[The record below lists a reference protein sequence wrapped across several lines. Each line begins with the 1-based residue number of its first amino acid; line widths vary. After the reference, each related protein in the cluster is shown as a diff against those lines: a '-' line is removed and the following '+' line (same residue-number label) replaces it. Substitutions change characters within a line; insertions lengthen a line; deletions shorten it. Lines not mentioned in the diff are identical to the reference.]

1 LPAADGGALPAGAGF
16 LSPLSLWALA
26 LPLVAVFYLG
36 CTLYSAWAYYRGRG
50 ACGKGGRKPQMT
62 EMTASDL
69 ASGKDHKGENFPVA
83 SWLVRPDARAPI
95 MAYYRFARASD
106 DVADDEST
114 SSAEKLRLLA
124 HMRAGLEGKGAPEA
138 MALGDV
144 CRERGIDL
152 AHAHDLLD
160 AFVQDCRVNRY
171 EDWDGLIGYC
181 RLSAMPV
188 GRFVLDVHGEDRA
201 TWAMNDALCAA
212 QIINHLQD
220 CGKDYRGIDRV
231 YIPVPMLNAVGLDE
245 RGPRSCRSG
254 PAGRDPP
261 AGRKDAGLLRQSAAF
276 PRDPRRAP
284 LRRSGDHSVSGRG
297 SDADAAHPRS
307 AGRQGASQQGQRGV
321 AGPARRGAQ
330 QHFGG
335 LPMTTAP

>member
-1 LPAADGGALPAGAGF
+1 
-16 LSPLSLWALA
+16 
-26 LPLVAVFYLG
+26 
-36 CTLYSAWAYYRGRG
+36 
-50 ACGKGGRKPQMT
+50 MT
-62 EMTASDL
+62 ELTTSDL
-69 ASGKDHKGENFPVA
+69 ASGKGHKDENFPVA

-106 DVADDEST
+106 DVADDETT
-114 SSAEKLRLLA
+114 SSAQKLRLLA
-124 HMRAGLEGKGAPEA
+124 HMRAGLDGKGAPEA
-138 MALGDV
+138 MELGDV

-152 AHAHDLLD
+152 AHGHDLLD

-212 QIINHLQD
+212 LQIINHLQD

-245 RGPRSCRSG
+245 TALGADRAS
-254 PAGRDPP
+254 PALLGVIRLL
-261 AGRKDAGLLRQSAAF
+261 AEKTQGLLRQSAGFARAIRDTRLAMEVAIIQSLAEDLTKMLLT
-276 PRDPRRAP
+276 RDPLADRVHHGKGRAAWLA
-284 LRRSGDHSVSGRG
+284 LRGI
-297 SDADAAHPRS
+297 
-307 AGRQGASQQGQRGV
+307 
-321 AGPARRGAQ
+321 
-330 QHFGG
+330 GG
-335 LPMTTAP
+335 LALKRIGA